1 MLQVQRHYCS
11 QQVIELWQ
19 LSVGG
24 TYIPDR
30 TLVIFEHQN
39 QRIDKFGV
47 VQKTDRRA
55 LKALNFKNGI
65 CGRVFG
71 INPLL
76 WNFFKYYYVLLL
88 LEMIEKWIQPDR
100 PFNNFT
106 AGKSVDSVW

>member
-39 QRIDKFGV
+39 QRIDKFDV
-47 VQKTDRRA
+47 VQKTDRRGL
-55 LKALNFKNGI
+55 LKLLI
-65 CGRVFG
+65 LRMVFVAG
-71 INPLL
+71 
-76 WNFFKYYYVLLL
+76 Y
-88 LEMIEKWIQPDR
+88 LESIHCYGTFSNTTMC
-100 PFNNFT
+100 
-106 AGKSVDSVW
+106 SCC